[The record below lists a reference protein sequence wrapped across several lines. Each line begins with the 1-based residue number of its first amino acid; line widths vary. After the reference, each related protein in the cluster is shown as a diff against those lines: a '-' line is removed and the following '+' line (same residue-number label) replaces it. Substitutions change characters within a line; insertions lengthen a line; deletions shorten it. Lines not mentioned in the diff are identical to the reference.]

1 MNKPLRLVGVLKFA
15 NLDFITAIPVFQK
28 TGGTNSTMFRQL
40 SDGDKISS
48 FERVELSDA
57 ERSNFFNPLGTA
69 ILRTVGD
76 PIVLVEANIGT
87 DLIISTSID
96 EHRAT
101 IAAKLKGSG
110 SDLIDPVLG
119 LELADFV
126 GDIDLIERFFR
137 RVARAAFSIDPEVAR
152 AWAGR
157 HKLKKTHSDL
167 VDDALSLDEVTLS
180 GVHKAASQGN
190 VFAKH
195 GFERQDLQ
203 YYCSSHV
210 LDYLGLFEISPSID
224 PILIHTRPI
233 SELPDRHVN
242 EFVVLVSW
250 MDFSGSHDEVRSF
263 ANYVARGLKL
273 GGSLVL
279 LVESVDRKY
288 RNNLSFGKVMSQ
300 TLDRISDALG
310 NQDVSDVSDWFCILF
325 SEEETS
331 LRKAIRERT
340 GPRELEARTALFSA
354 RFSA

>member
-1 MNKPLRLVGVLKFA
+1 MLKFT

-28 TGGTNSTMFRQL
+28 AGGANSVMFRQI
-40 SDGDKISS
+40 SDGDRIVS
-48 FERVELSDA
+48 FEKVELSET
-57 ERSNFFNPLGTA
+57 ERSKFFNPLGTE
-69 ILRTVGD
+69 ILRAVGD
-76 PIVLVEANIGT
+76 PVVFAEANLGS
-87 DLIISTSID
+87 DLVISTSTE

-101 IAAKLKGSG
+101 IAARLKGSG

-137 RVARAAFSIDPEVAR
+137 RVALAAFSIDPEVAR
-152 AWAGR
+152 AWAKR
-157 HKLKKTHSDL
+157 HRLKKTHSDL
-167 VDDALSLDEVTLS
+167 VDDALSVDELTLS

-190 VFAKH
+190 VFAKY
-195 GFERQDLQ
+195 GFEKQDLE

-210 LDYLGLFEISPSID
+210 LEYLGLFEIGSSID
-224 PILIHTRPI
+224 PILMHTRPI
-233 SELPDRHVN
+233 SELPDRRTN

-250 MDFSGSHDEVRSF
+250 TDFSGGHDEVRSF

-279 LVESVDRKY
+279 LIETVDRKH
-288 RNNLSFGKVMSQ
+288 RNNSSFGKVISQ
-300 TLDRISDALG
+300 TLDHISDALDS
-310 NQDVSDVSDWFCILF
+310 QDVSDVSEWFCILF

-340 GPRELEARTALFSA
+340 SPRELEARTALFSA